1 MEISAESGGGCALA
15 VEPLGTYS
23 KAVRKVHSA
32 RLIGIE
38 VGSIG
43 ISTVRFMYRALQQL
57 FGFCRLETESYWCL
71 PIQELTMC
79 YWTLE

>member
-1 MEISAESGGGCALA
+1 METSAGSGGGCALA

-32 RLIGIE
+32 QLIGIE
-38 VGSIG
+38 LGSIG
-43 ISTVRFMYRALQQL
+43 ISTVRFMYRALQQV
-57 FGFCRLETESYWCL
+57 FGFCRMETELHWRL
-71 PIQELTMC
+71 PIQELTVC